1 MKNLYTSE
9 SDRFNITYEKENIGL
24 GVSLFTCDDF
34 WMFDV
39 MLLFFHIYITNNY
52 WHV

>member
-9 SDRFNITYEKENIGL
+9 SNRLNITYEKNNIGL

-34 WMFDV
+34 WMFDI
-39 MLLFFHIYITNNY
+39 MLLFFHIYITNND
-52 WHV
+52 

>member
-9 SDRFNITYEKENIGL
+9 SNRLNITYEKENIGL

-34 WMFDV
+34 WMFDI
-39 MLLFFHIYITNNY
+39 MLLFFHIYITNND
-52 WHV
+52 